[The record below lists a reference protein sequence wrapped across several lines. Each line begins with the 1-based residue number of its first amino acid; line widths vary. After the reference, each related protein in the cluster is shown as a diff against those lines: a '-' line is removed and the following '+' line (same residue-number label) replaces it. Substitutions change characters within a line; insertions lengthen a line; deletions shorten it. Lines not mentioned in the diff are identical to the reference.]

1 MDIAPIHC
9 QEISKFYGELAA
21 VEGVSLNVPAGRI
34 LTLIGPSGCGKTT
47 VLRLVAGFERVDR
60 GEIAIGDM
68 NVAGPERHLPPEQ
81 RRIGMVFQDYAIF
94 PHLSVAKNV
103 GFGLNNRYSKEDRDN
118 RIEYLLH
125 FVGLE
130 TMGERMPYE
139 LSGGQQ
145 QRVALARALAPEPRA
160 LLLDEPFSNLDA
172 ALRSEVRAEV
182 KELLQQSGTTTI
194 FVTHDQEEALFF
206 GDLVGVMRAGRI
218 EQVGTPEEIYLQPR
232 SRFVAAFMGQNDFIP
247 GEVSSEGIETPL
259 GRLVLPTRLE
269 PGTMLEIASR
279 PNQVALTLD
288 EPHNGR
294 IVSRQFLGIACLYG
308 VALNDGSMVHSWQPH
323 QFDLSVGMAI
333 QARFRP
339 GRWPPMFQNGRYVEE
354 AYQ

>member
-103 GFGLNNRYSKEDRDN
+103 GFGLNNRSSKKERDS
-118 RIEYLLH
+118 RVESLLH

-130 TMGERMPYE
+130 TMGERMPHE

-145 QRVALARALAPEPRA
+145 QRVALARALINHPRV
-160 LLLDEPFSNLDA
+160 LLLDEPLGALDLK
-172 ALRSEVRAEV
+172 LRKEMQIELKRIQSEVGIKIGRAHV
-182 KELLQQSGTTTI
+182 
-194 FVTHDQEEALFF
+194 
-206 GDLVGVMRAGRI
+206 
-218 EQVGTPEEIYLQPR
+218 
-232 SRFVAAFMGQNDFIP
+232 
-247 GEVSSEGIETPL
+247 
-259 GRLVLPTRLE
+259 
-269 PGTMLEIASR
+269 
-279 PNQVALTLD
+279 
-288 EPHNGR
+288 
-294 IVSRQFLGIACLYG
+294 
-308 VALNDGSMVHSWQPH
+308 
-323 QFDLSVGMAI
+323 
-333 QARFRP
+333 
-339 GRWPPMFQNGRYVEE
+339 
-354 AYQ
+354 